1 MEATNVD
8 DNQCYNG
15 GILLRA
21 RGIPDGVVKIEGL
34 GRGGYR
40 EGISAIHS
48 RGTRL
53 FYEVNNMNKDSLHFL
68 LSNNAFFFFWHC

>member
-15 GILLRA
+15 DILLRT

-34 GRGGYR
+34 GERWLQGRY
-40 EGISAIHS
+40 ICY
-48 RGTRL
+48 T
-53 FYEVNNMNKDSLHFL
+53 F
-68 LSNNAFFFFWHC
+68 

>member
-1 MEATNVD
+1 M
-8 DNQCYNG
+8 
-15 GILLRA
+15 
-21 RGIPDGVVKIEGL
+21 RGW

-40 EGISAIHS
+40 EDISAIHS

-68 LSNNAFFFFWHC
+68 LSNNAFFFLPLLEWLDTVSLTFVSNKIMPLVTEDS